1 MQKLSFQRWLQIAT
15 EVFRKDSRNDANKL
29 MQRINSKCSSS
40 KNKIKKHQEQLKIN
54 SGQLKATQEKRLLGN
69 TQKKCQL
76 FIPAARQSAARG
88 QETKPLHRIK
98 GKHRP
103 VLHRLREDVQE
114 SGASGAGSGHPCSP
128 EEPKNVSKLT
138 RERQAHPTQL

>member
-1 MQKLSFQRWLQIAT
+1 MSPQQLRPRGFVENSYAPYERLAWKPGFEPKLEPRSQF
-15 EVFRKDSRNDANKL
+15 
-29 MQRINSKCSSS
+29 
-40 KNKIKKHQEQLKIN
+40 
-54 SGQLKATQEKRLLGN
+54 
-69 TQKKCQL
+69 

-103 VLHRLREDVQE
+103 VLHRLREDVKE